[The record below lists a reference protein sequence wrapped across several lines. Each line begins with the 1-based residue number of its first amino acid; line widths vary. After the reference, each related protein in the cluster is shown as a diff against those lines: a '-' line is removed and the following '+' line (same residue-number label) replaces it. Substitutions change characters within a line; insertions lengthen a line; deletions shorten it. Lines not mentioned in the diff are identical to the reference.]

1 MNIMLAVAAICA
13 VLWLEYTKG
22 IIVYKRK
29 IAVAFIGRTK
39 SSCAE
44 FSFTACTGVVK
55 FGRML
60 AEGRYEFVSDISLTD
75 GEARIEILKGRQA
88 VAVLTPQNK
97 TAVLDLPKGRYTIL
111 TRYRKADGSLKVEW
125 KQI

>member
-1 MNIMLAVAAICA
+1 MNIMLAVAAVCA

-29 IAVAFIGRTK
+29 VAVAFIGNTK
-39 SSCAE
+39 SGSAE

-55 FGRML
+55 FARIL

-75 GEARIEILKGRQA
+75 GDARIEILKGRQA
-88 VAVLTPQNK
+88 VAVLTAQNK
-97 TAVLDLPKGRYTIL
+97 TAVLNLPKGRYTIL